1 MFFKINVLKNLAN
14 FPGKYLYWSLF
25 LIKLCALR
33 PEDNDELAFL
43 QRKQKECKENKI
55 ILLFTCLDQLAT
67 IPHRICTDLDNIT
80 DLDNVTVETI
90 DTYNITY
97 QERNHKKAET
107 YPQFV
112 IT

>member
-43 QRKQKECKENKI
+43 QRKQKEYKENKI
-55 ILLFTCLDQLAT
+55 ILLFTCLFQLAI
-67 IPHRICTDLDNIT
+67 IPHRICTDVT
-80 DLDNVTVETI
+80 DSDNVTVEII
-90 DTYNITY
+90 DIHNFTY

-107 YPQFV
+107 YPQFA